1 MRFHFRRTVW
11 GMHFKKLGY
20 FPLKCGLSDLSQ
32 LIFRAKSWG
41 QKLNAGLFLNQVD
54 LIFTV
59 SHPVCCLSSHRL
71 NVGNWQVSNIDGQTL
86 VDSETWNL
94 PKISKSHM
102 SVKSA
107 RKTGCFVKCPQP
119 LIFTWD
125 FKKSTTGEN
134 CPFDILTHE
143 FLKFHHLALE
153 PSFKYAL
160 HLC

>member
-1 MRFHFRRTVW
+1 MDYLICH
-11 GMHFKKLGY
+11 
-20 FPLKCGLSDLSQ
+20 S
-32 LIFRAKSWG
+32 IFRAKSWG

-59 SHPVCCLSSHRL
+59 SHPVCCLSPRRL

-86 VDSETWNL
+86 VASETWNL
-94 PKISKSHM
+94 SKISNSRM

-125 FKKSTTGEN
+125 LKKIYHRRKL
-134 CPFDILTHE
+134 PFWYFNAWIFEVSPPGFRT
-143 FLKFHHLALE
+143 
-153 PSFKYAL
+153 
-160 HLC
+160 